1 MKVFLSNYRDH
12 WISPYTM
19 LDYAFFWTDWSKCN
33 RNNSIASALDQDRKY
48 IERPEWAEKWS
59 DRLTPI
65 SQAIQ
70 WVWDRVHPKIEYV
83 KIDRWD
89 TWSMDHTLAH
99 IILPMLKQLKEKQ
112 HGAGFVDDQDVPE
125 GIGLRSTEALP
136 KENEWDTDSNHF
148 ARWKWVMNEMI
159 FAFECKIDDSWED
172 AFREGE
178 HDMLWVPV
186 DIHGNE
192 VSKGEHNYY
201 RMDRGPKDTYKCDY
215 DGMKVVQNRIDNGFR
230 LFGRY
235 YQNLWD

>member
-1 MKVFLSNYRDH
+1 V
-12 WISPYTM
+12 
-19 LDYAFFWTDWSKCN
+19 FFWREIDY
-33 RNNSIASALDQDRKY
+33 DEPV
-48 IERPEWAEKWS
+48 IERWS
-59 DRLTPI
+59 DRLNPLCVAV
-65 SQAIQ
+65 QKFL
-70 WVWDRVHPKIEYV
+70 DFVHPKINYV
-83 KIDRWD
+83 KIDRYD

-112 HGAGFVDDQDVPE
+112 HGAGYVDDEDVPE

-148 ARWKWVMNEMI
+148 ERWNWVMNEMI

-178 HDMLWVPV
+178 IDMLWVPV
-186 DIHGNE
+186 DVHGNE
-192 VSKGEHNYY
+192 VPRGEHKYFQ
-201 RMDRGPKDTYKCDY
+201 MKDGPKNTYKCDY

>member
-12 WISPYTM
+12 WLSPFTI
-19 LDYAFFWTDWSKCN
+19 LEKVFFWREIDY
-33 RNNSIASALDQDRKY
+33 DEPV
-48 IERPEWAEKWS
+48 IERWS
-59 DRLTPI
+59 DRLNPLCI
-65 SQAIQ
+65 AARRFL
-70 WVWDRVHPKIEYV
+70 DFVHPKVNYV
-83 KIDRWD
+83 KIDYYD
-89 TWSMDHTLAH
+89 TWNMDHTLAH

-112 HGAGFVDDQDVPE
+112 HGAGYVDDQDVPE

-148 ARWKWVMNEMI
+148 ERWNWVMNEMI

-178 HDMLWVPV
+178 IDMLWVPV
-186 DIHGNE
+186 DVHDNE
-192 VSKGEHNYY
+192 VPKGDHTLFQ
-201 RMDRGPKDTYKCDY
+201 MKDGPKNTYKCDY
-215 DGMKVVQNRIDNGFR
+215 DGMKLVQNRIDNGFR